1 MTGMRRI
8 NCNIDRRGR
17 IARGVSGLLFLVI
30 AGVLAFVEADWG
42 AAWLRWTLCGLA
54 LVFGGFQIFE
64 AWVGW
69 CVTRALGFRTP
80 M

>member
-1 MTGMRRI
+1 M
-8 NCNIDRRGR
+8 
-17 IARGVSGLLFLVI
+17 FLII
-30 AGVLAFVEADWG
+30 AGVLALVGADWG
-42 AAWLRWTLCGLA
+42 AAWVRWTLCGVA
-54 LVFGGFQIFE
+54 LVLGGFQIFE